1 MRLADELHEGTL
13 VVLPEAG
20 QLARGRVLAARQLQ
34 SHLETKIIVWLPL
47 CNIAIN
53 ERDDSP
59 KIRLPNL
66 EIMKD
71 NYRVASN
78 IPAKFRE
85 SLTKCSAAHPKI
97 ALGRNITASH
107 PEIWQECFYTTQHQ
121 DCSRHR
127 NFDSATTETDTVSVS
142 LDTHE
147 VSLV

>member
-59 KIRLPNL
+59 KIRLPNP

-71 NYRVASN
+71 NYRV
-78 IPAKFRE
+78 
-85 SLTKCSAAHPKI
+85 
-97 ALGRNITASH
+97 
-107 PEIWQECFYTTQHQ
+107 
-121 DCSRHR
+121 
-127 NFDSATTETDTVSVS
+127 VSKHS
-142 LDTHE
+142 C
-147 VSLV
+147 